1 MSEDPIVTPASDRHA
16 IDVMAFGIELNKPI
30 DAAMLERIDALYSRS
45 EGILRSL
52 LPDREQLAGLAI
64 SFSNNQFRSVNASN
78 SGLRFLKKNEAG
90 KSLWAADVRQ
100 NIVSISCH
108 DYERWASALE
118 FAMQVMN
125 PIANLLIENG
135 YTFSAIGLQYQ
146 DIFHVDTLDIHEATP
161 KVFSAEQNWI
171 PKNALKQF
179 RPWHVHQGW
188 FSVDA
193 YNRRILNLLNIDVL
207 LDSAL
212 KAVYRIVGQHRLLGF
227 ADDGITPVSLA
238 ISDLEPGWAALHQAN
253 KGVLLDLLTEEVSE
267 RIGLR

>member
-1 MSEDPIVTPASDRHA
+1 MNDDLIVKPASGRHA

-30 DAAMLERIDALYSRS
+30 DAAMLERIDALHSRS

-64 SFSNNQFRSVNASN
+64 TFSNNQFQSLNASN
-78 SGLRFLKKNEAG
+78 SGLRFLKKDEAG
-90 KSLWAADVRQ
+90 KPLWATDVRQ
-100 NIVSISCH
+100 NIVSVSCH
-108 DYERWASALE
+108 DYERWASALD
-118 FAMQVMN
+118 FAMQVTN
-125 PIANLLIENG
+125 PIAELLLENG
-135 YTFSAIGLQYQ
+135 YAFSAIGLQYQ
-146 DIFHVDTLDIHEATP
+146 DIFRVDTSDIYEATP
-161 KVFSAEQNWI
+161 KVFSAEQHWV
-171 PKNALKQF
+171 PKNALKQR

-193 YNRRILNLLNIDVL
+193 HNRRILNLLSVDVL

-212 KAVYRIVGQHRLLGF
+212 KAVYRIIGQHRLLGF
-227 ADDGITPVSLA
+227 ADDGITPVSLV